1 MKYIADFHLHSKYS
15 RATSKD
21 MDLEH
26 ISQFAKIKGIDVL
39 GTGDFTHPEWF
50 KNLKAKLRPE
60 NGLFKLK
67 NSNLRFIL
75 TSEISSI
82 YFKKGKT
89 RKVHILVFA
98 PSFQVVEKI
107 NNSLGKIG
115 NLSSDGRPIL
125 GLDAEELTKI
135 VLNISKDCL
144 IIPAHVLT
152 PWFGVFG
159 SKSGFDSIQDCFG
172 DYSKYIYGLETG
184 LSANP
189 PMLWRMADSR
199 NRTLISSSDA
209 HSPKKLGREATV
221 FEGNKLS
228 YDNIAGAIKGIKGK
242 FKLLSTIE
250 FYPQE
255 GKYYYDGHRNCEVS
269 LSPLESRK
277 YNNVCP
283 VCQKLL
289 TIGVLNKAEQL
300 SDKPEGFKP
309 SNAIP
314 FKSLIPLKELIAEVL
329 KIGLNTKKVEKEYD
343 NLIKKIGSEFKIL
356 LEASSSDLEEI
367 SSLGIAKAI
376 ISARKGKINIEPGF
390 DGVFGKISISP
401 QKNKPRLRQKILF

>member
-1 MKYIADFHLHSKYS
+1 MKYVADFHLHSKYS

-21 MDLEH
+21 MDLDH

-50 KNLKAKLRPE
+50 KNLKAKLKPE
-60 NGLFKLK
+60 NGLFKLR
-67 NSNLRFIL
+67 NSDLRFIL

-82 YFKKGKT
+82 YSRKGKV
-89 RKVHILVFA
+89 RKVHTLVFA
-98 PSFQVVEKI
+98 PSFEIVEKI

-125 GLDAEELTKI
+125 GLDAEELAKI

-159 SKSGFDSIQDCFG
+159 SKSGFDSIQECFG

-189 PMLWRMADSR
+189 PMLWRMADGRS
-199 NRTLISSSDA
+199 RTLISSSDA

-221 FEGNKLS
+221 FEGDKLS
-228 YDNIAGAIKGIKGK
+228 YGNIAEAIKGSKGK
-242 FKLLSTIE
+242 LKLLSTIE

-269 LSPLESRK
+269 LSPSESRK

-283 VCQKLL
+283 VCQKPL
-289 TIGVLNKAEQL
+289 TIGVLNRVEDL

-309 SNAIP
+309 VKAVP
-314 FKSLIPLKELIAEVL
+314 FKSLIPLQELIAEVL
-329 KIGLNTKKVEKEYD
+329 KVGPNSKKVKKEYD
-343 NLIKKIGSEFKIL
+343 SLIEKIGSEFKIL
-356 LEASSSDLEEI
+356 LETSFSDLETA
-367 SSLGIAKAI
+367 SSKGIAKAI
-376 ISARKGKINIEPGF
+376 ISAREGKINIEPGF
-390 DGVFGKISISP
+390 DGVFGKISVSG
-401 QKNKPRLRQKILF
+401 KKKKPRLRQKTLF